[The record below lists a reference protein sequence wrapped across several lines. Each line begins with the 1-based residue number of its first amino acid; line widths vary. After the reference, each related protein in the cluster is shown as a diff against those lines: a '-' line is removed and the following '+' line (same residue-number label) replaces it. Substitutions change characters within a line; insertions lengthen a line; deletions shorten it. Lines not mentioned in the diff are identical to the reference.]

1 MKRGK
6 CLALLLLL
14 PPASTALAQQTYELP
29 TSKDQAPPKAAPV
42 LTKTPSLL
50 KFVQA
55 AYPPEAEAAGLQ
67 GEVGLEVDIAVDGSV
82 SAARVVVPAGHG
94 FDESALAAVKQF
106 VFSPAELDGKP
117 AAVTIGYTYHF
128 VLAKTEPPK
137 PPPSP
142 NAPVVKLTGVVL
154 EKASKRPLD
163 GVEVQVD
170 GAAPP
175 SGEVLSD
182 PDGGFDLTLTVGVHH
197 IGLFAPGYDALEKD
211 VTLEEGRDLKVT
223 FYLRPKIVGL
233 FQTVVKAK
241 PESDVVVSYTLD
253 RTEIR
258 YTPGTFGDPLKII
271 QDLPGVA
278 RSPFDIGLLVV
289 RGADPYDTDVY
300 IDGIEI
306 PQIYHLGGGP
316 AVISPE
322 LVQQLDFYPGGQGAK
337 YGHGIGGVVDLET
350 RRLTPDRRVHA
361 LLDVNLAFLQA
372 FLEVPIGDNWV
383 VAVAGR
389 RSYFDFII
397 KPFLGAGTTVV
408 PYFWDYQLKIDEGR
422 PGDKNTFGIFLY
434 GSNDTLDVLSQ
445 NFAGQ
450 AAPLTIGYN
459 TEFHRLVPRWSY
471 HNGAFTSTMRPEIGT
486 ESLHFNTFANT
497 AGGTLNTIGLRHD
510 MTYESSPTLKFNFG
524 EEIRYNAFNVSAQ
537 VPGPQDYL
545 VFPGSAII
553 ASIQNFGRVFPGLD
567 VGPWVEAVIK
577 LPRNITVIPGL
588 RFDYYDWNHET
599 RTSINPRLVVRWALT
614 DRLTVKGSVGLY
626 SEPPPIL
633 DMDMQFGSPS
643 LQLLWALQFSA
654 GFEYLITPSLH
665 LEMTGY
671 FNDRWGLVNGFLGP
685 VPPGQQPFNN
695 YGVGQTYGLEVYLK
709 QDITPRM
716 FGWLSYTLSRAEA
729 ATAGNQPWEVTAFDE
744 THILAAVLSYNLG
757 AGFILGGRFR
767 LVSGTPFTP
776 VDGATYDVDANTYVP
791 LYGPSLSARH
801 ELFRQLDV
809 RLDKEWIW
817 DTIRL
822 DVYID
827 VWNATNVSNEEFRI
841 YDYRYRTYAILPSY
855 PILPLL
861 GVRIEY

>member
-1 MKRGK
+1 MREGK
-6 CLALLLLL
+6 FLALLLLV
-14 PPASTALAQQTYELP
+14 PPSSAALAQQTYELP
-29 TSKDQAPPKAAPV
+29 SSKDQPAPKAAPV

-55 AYPPEAEAAGLQ
+55 AYPKEAEEAGIG

-82 SAARVVVPAGHG
+82 SAARVVKPAGHG
-94 FDESALAAVKQF
+94 FDEAALDAVRQF

-128 VLAKTEPPK
+128 VLAKLEPPK
-137 PPPSP
+137 PAPSSGR
-142 NAPVVKLTGVVL
+142 ATVKLLGVVL
-154 EKASKRPLD
+154 EKGSKKPLD

-170 GAAPP
+170 GAVPVG
-175 SGEVLSD
+175 GELLTDTEGRFALVL
-182 PDGGFDLTLTVGVHH
+182 PVGPHRLTL
-197 IGLFAPGYDALEKD
+197 FAAGYESLEKD
-211 VTLEEGRDLKVT
+211 VALEEGRDLSAT

-241 PESDVVVSYTLD
+241 PDSDVVVSYTLD

-289 RGADPYDTDVY
+289 RGADPYDTNVY
-300 IDGIEI
+300 IDGIQI

-322 LVQQLDFYPGGQGAK
+322 LVQQLDFYPGGQGAR
-337 YGHGIGGVVDLET
+337 YGHGIGGVVDLQT

-361 LLDVNLAFLQA
+361 LVDLNLAFAQA

-383 VAVAGR
+383 VAAAGR
-389 RSYFDFII
+389 RSYFDLII
-397 KPFLGAGTTVV
+397 KPFLGSGTTVV
-408 PYFWDYQLKIDEGR
+408 PYFWDYQLKVDEGR
-422 PGDKNTFGIFLY
+422 PGDKNTFGLFLY
-434 GSNDTLDVLSQ
+434 GSNDTLNVLSQ

-450 AAPLTIGYN
+450 AAPLTVNYN
-459 TEFHRLVPRWSY
+459 TQFHRLVPRWSY
-471 HNGAFTSTMRPEIGT
+471 HDGRFTSTLRLEFGT
-486 ESLHFNTFANT
+486 ENLHFSTFGNS
-497 AGGTLNTIGLRHD
+497 AGGTLNTLGMRHD
-510 MTYESSPTLKFNFG
+510 MSSEVSPTLKLNFG
-524 EEIRYNAFNVSAQ
+524 EEIRWNSFSVSAR
-537 VPGPQDYL
+537 VPAPQDYL
-545 VFPGSAII
+545 VFPGSAIV
-553 ASIQNFGRVFPGLD
+553 ASLQDFGRVFPGLD

-577 LPRNITVIPGL
+577 LPRNITLIPGL
-588 RFDYYDWNHET
+588 RFDFYDWNHQT
-599 RTSINPRLVVRWALT
+599 RASVNPRLVLRWALT

-633 DMDMQFGSPS
+633 DLDMQFGTPT

-671 FNDRWGLVNGFLGP
+671 YNHRWGLVNGFLGP
-685 VPPGQQPFNN
+685 VPPGQTAFDNN
-695 YGVGQTYGLEVYLK
+695 GVGQTYGLEVYLK
-709 QDITPRM
+709 QDITPRI
-716 FGWLSYTLSRAEA
+716 FGWLSYTLSRAEYA
-729 ATAGNQPWEVTAFDE
+729 SAPNQPWGVTAFDE

-767 LVSGTPFTP
+767 LVTGTPFTP
-776 VDGATYDVDANTYVP
+776 VATATYDVDANLYVP

-801 ELFRQLDV
+801 EIFRQLDI

-817 DTIRL
+817 DTVKL

-827 VWNATNVSNEEFRI
+827 IWNVTNTANEEFRI
-841 YDYRYRTYAILPSY
+841 YDYRYRSSAILPSY

-861 GVRIEY
+861 GVRVEY